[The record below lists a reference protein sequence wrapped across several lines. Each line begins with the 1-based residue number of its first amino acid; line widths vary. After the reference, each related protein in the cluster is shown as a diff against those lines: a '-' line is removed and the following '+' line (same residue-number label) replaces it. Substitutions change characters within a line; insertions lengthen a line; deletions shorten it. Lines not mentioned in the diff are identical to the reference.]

1 MRKKVLVW
9 LCFIFIPVILIYA
22 VWIVVAINRS
32 ATISV
37 DYIAKINKATNAVP
51 EEERAWPLYR
61 EVGIAFKQNP
71 MPSSVFVDNELP
83 EPTWPSEEGWSH
95 FDSWLEAHKKNINT
109 IHIATNKTG
118 FGFLVSDTI
127 SETDKELWPESFFA
141 QSENKATGLML
152 NVRMPHLGV
161 MREMARALSIDAKS
175 AAFYSD
181 ADRCLQDIS
190 SMLKLGTHTR
200 EHPFLIADLVSFSI
214 YSIAFQTI
222 GDILEHQPKLF
233 SSDQFALLENHL
245 SSLDGQLKIR
255 LEGERYSMF
264 DFLQR
269 IYSDNGSGDGRIVPL
284 AIEMFQ
290 ALADDGNFFLGTAAP
305 LSFFSAPFI
314 PFSDMLHA
322 SRKEMLA
329 EYNRRVDKLESLIGM
344 PLFEIKENPS
354 LLANDHQPS
363 LSVFDTYFLVNLLT
377 PALDNAIMQGEITR
391 CKRDATLAVLF
402 SVQMYTSTGRW
413 PVDLANAETI
423 DVWSGNPLLIKLQD
437 GRPIIYSVGFNQVD
451 DGGIHDRRALR
462 WRNDSKNDWVF
473 WPNPE

>member
-1 MRKKVLVW
+1 
-9 LCFIFIPVILIYA
+9 
-22 VWIVVAINRS
+22 
-32 ATISV
+32 
-37 DYIAKINKATNAVP
+37 
-51 EEERAWPLYR
+51 
-61 EVGIAFKQNP
+61 
-71 MPSSVFVDNELP
+71 
-83 EPTWPSEEGWSH
+83 
-95 FDSWLEAHKKNINT
+95 
-109 IHIATNKTG
+109 
-118 FGFLVSDTI
+118 
-127 SETDKELWPESFFA
+127 
-141 QSENKATGLML
+141 
-152 NVRMPHLGV
+152 
-161 MREMARALSIDAKS
+161 
-175 AAFYSD
+175 
-181 ADRCLQDIS
+181 
-190 SMLKLGTHTR
+190 
-200 EHPFLIADLVSFSI
+200 
-214 YSIAFQTI
+214 
-222 GDILEHQPKLF
+222 
-233 SSDQFALLENHL
+233 
-245 SSLDGQLKIR
+245 
-255 LEGERYSMF
+255 MF

-377 PALDNAIMQGEITR
+377 PALDKAIMQGEITR

-402 SVQMYTSTGRW
+402 AVQMYTSTGRW